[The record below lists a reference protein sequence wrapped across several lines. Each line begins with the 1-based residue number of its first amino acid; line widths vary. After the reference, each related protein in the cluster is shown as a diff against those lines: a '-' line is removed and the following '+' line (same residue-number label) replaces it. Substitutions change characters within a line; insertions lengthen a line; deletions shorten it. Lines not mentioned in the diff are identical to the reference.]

1 MGFEE
6 NLKTNAYIRFKIF
19 RVSKFKRR
27 INMRRKH
34 FTNWTPY
41 LNILS
46 DWSTEYRFFAK
57 HAKLLLNMNLLN
69 YSFIG
74 FNILRIGA
82 YSREFVN
89 FFTKFTGSSNLNVIN
104 SYFRSSASN
113 KLNLNFLESN
123 ALLHISS
130 NTKVF
135 DWMFYLDLEIPFMG
149 RAVWLCKL
157 IHIWMTS
164 LEHKHCKC

>member
-1 MGFEE
+1 
-6 NLKTNAYIRFKIF
+6 
-19 RVSKFKRR
+19 
-27 INMRRKH
+27 MRRKH

-113 KLNLNFLESN
+113 KLNLNFLKSN

-130 NTKVF
+130 NTNSFNTESNQIPPLFIQNQSLLYATNASNKE
-135 DWMFYLDLEIPFMG
+135 DRSFYFIQNLAIMYNLSYNKELYKILTL
-149 RAVWLCKL
+149 LCLNHVIK
-157 IHIWMTS
+157 
-164 LEHKHCKC
+164 